1 MVDYVELA
9 KQYNLSND
17 VDKILL
23 GIKSDCSKFP
33 IKETVN
39 AYKTV
44 FGIRIRKIGE
54 LIEKGCDEKSRAE
67 YETERS
73 ALSQAVKDINDFLEN
88 FDNRE

>member
-17 VDKILL
+17 VDKILSD
-23 GIKSDCSKFP
+23 IKSDRSKFP

-54 LIEKGCDEKSRAE
+54 LIEKCCDEKTRAE
-67 YETERS
+67 YETER
-73 ALSQAVKDINDFLEN
+73 LRCRRRLKILMTF
-88 FDNRE
+88 